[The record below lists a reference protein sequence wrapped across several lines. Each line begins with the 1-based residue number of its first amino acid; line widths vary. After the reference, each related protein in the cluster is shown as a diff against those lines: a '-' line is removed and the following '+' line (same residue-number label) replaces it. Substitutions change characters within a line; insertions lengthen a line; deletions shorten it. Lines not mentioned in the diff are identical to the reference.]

1 MHVLFNI
8 NTRTKSSLNFFQ
20 IVLIINF
27 IIKILLI
34 KETIR
39 NDYYVSV
46 ILNYLSQRKKEI
58 SKP

>member
-1 MHVLFNI
+1 VHVLFNI

-34 KETIR
+34 KETIP
-39 NDYYVSV
+39 NDY
-46 ILNYLSQRKKEI
+46 
-58 SKP
+58 